1 LSPGPHASHACRPDP
16 GSTGSSSNGTTPLS
30 ASLTLR
36 RYNAPAPIK
45 EIDVTFPADLPEAA
59 A

>member
-1 LSPGPHASHACRPDP
+1 VVDAERFGVRVRLPAPA
-16 GSTGSSSNGTTPLS
+16 GSANGTTPLS